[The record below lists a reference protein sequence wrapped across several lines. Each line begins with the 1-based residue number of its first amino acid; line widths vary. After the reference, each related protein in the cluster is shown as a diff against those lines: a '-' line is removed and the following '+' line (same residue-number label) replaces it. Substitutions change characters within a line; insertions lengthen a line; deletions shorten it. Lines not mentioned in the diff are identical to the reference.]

1 MSSSLHVGGGRKR
14 GDSASSLSSASSS
27 SSSNK
32 KGRGE
37 RLLRRDRRSDTVRS
51 SFVNGTDLIS
61 DQLVS
66 IVSDKAC
73 QFVMHFMTADG
84 GDTVIYY
91 GQGGLIQGN
100 RLTESPPTDVARPKK
115 RSRTTVT
122 FGEFAS
128 FQATPVT
135 AKHNLESE
143 NGEIYG
149 RVSIQTTHGAKRDV
163 VFADGG
169 SRPEQNIEVRAPTAD
184 TDRLS
189 WPDNDWSKGEV
200 LGQPGSAFTKKPRL
214 FEAAPDGFVL
224 RVGHRVGIVV
234 YRTFDITHE
243 DAGIMGSTS
252 VHLEMVYGPKEQPC
266 IYTGNVTEISGN
278 GKTFCH
284 DINTFA
290 GCSGAVVFLLDVQLD
305 HISDVS
311 SDLYGKAV
319 GVHVGGLDVNNNIGF
334 LLT

>member
-1 MSSSLHVGGGRKR
+1 M
-14 GDSASSLSSASSS
+14 
-27 SSSNK
+27 
-32 KGRGE
+32 
-37 RLLRRDRRSDTVRS
+37 
-51 SFVNGTDLIS
+51 NGTDLIS

-73 QFVMHFMTADG
+73 QFVTYFMAADG

-91 GQGGLIQGN
+91 GQGGLIKGN
-100 RLTESPPTDVARPKK
+100 HRLTESPPTDAARPKN
-115 RSRTTVT
+115 RSRTRTTVT
-122 FGEFAS
+122 FEEFAS

-149 RVSIQTTHGAKRDV
+149 RVSIETTHGAKRDV

-169 SRPEQNIEVRAPTAD
+169 SRPEHRIEVRAPTAD
-184 TDRLS
+184 TDRLC
-189 WPDNDWSKGEV
+189 WVDNDLSKGEV

-234 YRTFDITHE
+234 YRTFDITHG
-243 DAGIMGSTS
+243 DAGIVGSTS
-252 VHLEMVYGPKEQPC
+252 VDLEMVYGPKEQPC

-305 HISDVS
+305 HNLDVS
-311 SDLYGKAV
+311 SGLYGKAV
-319 GVHVGGLDVNNNIGF
+319 GVHVGGLDANNNLGF
-334 LLT
+334 LLQSS